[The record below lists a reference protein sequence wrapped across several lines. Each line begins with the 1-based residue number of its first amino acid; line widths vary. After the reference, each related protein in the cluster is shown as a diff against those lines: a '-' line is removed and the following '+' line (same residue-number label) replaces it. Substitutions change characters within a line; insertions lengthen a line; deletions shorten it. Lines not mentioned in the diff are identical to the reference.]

1 VDVAGGIAFGEIAAV
16 VLALQGGLDGF
27 HFLGRHGAA

>member
-16 VLALQGGLDGF
+16 VLALQGGLDSF